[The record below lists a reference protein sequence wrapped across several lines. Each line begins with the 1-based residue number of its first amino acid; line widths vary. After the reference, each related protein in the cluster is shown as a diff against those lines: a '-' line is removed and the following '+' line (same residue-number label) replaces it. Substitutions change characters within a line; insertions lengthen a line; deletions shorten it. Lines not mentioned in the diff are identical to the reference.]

1 MSDRIHLIKGSGVDL
16 NQFAFSEE
24 MVKEKVRIILPSRML
39 FDKGVV
45 EFITAAE
52 KIKARVFNK
61 AEFILVGDCDTI
73 NLAGIL
79 EDQLKKMTDY
89 PYIQWIG
96 FQQNIYQIMQEAD
109 IVVLPSYREGL
120 PKSLIEAAAV
130 GRPIITTDTQGC
142 RECVIE
148 DYNGYLVPVKD
159 TELLS
164 RRMETLINDPVKRKK
179 MGKNSRLLAERE
191 FSIDKVVKAH
201 LAIYD
206 TLLQSKG

>member
-1 MSDRIHLIKGSGVDL
+1 MSEQIHLIKGSGVDL
-16 NQFAFSEE
+16 EQFAFSEE
-24 MVKEKVRIILPSRML
+24 TVKEKVRFALLSRML

-45 EFITAAE
+45 EFIEAAK
-52 KIKARVFNK
+52 KIKTRVSGR
-61 AEFILVGDCDTI
+61 AEFILAGDCDTI
-73 NLAGIL
+73 NLAGIA
-79 EDQLKKMTDY
+79 EDKLKEMLDP

-96 FQQNIYQIMQEAD
+96 FQQNIFQIIREAD
-109 IVVLPSYREGL
+109 VVVLPSYREGL

-130 GRPIITTDTQGC
+130 GRPIITTNTQGC

-164 RRMETLINDPVKRKK
+164 QRMETLINDSELRRK
-179 MGKNSRLLAERE
+179 MGKNSRLLAEKE
-191 FSIDKVVKAH
+191 FSIDKVVEAH

-206 TLLQSKG
+206 AIIHNS